1 MCCCVVWQSE
11 YERLSA
17 TQEADRVAAVAQ
29 CRDEM
34 TRLLAASDVNNIPV
48 DQELIRQKYSQETKQ
63 IKVDGLY

>member
-1 MCCCVVWQSE
+1 VWQSE

-63 IKVDGLY
+63 IKVDGVY